1 MIGLATSTGCCEASV
16 DSVAD
21 FLVNADVV
29 IRELAHISV
38 IDTEDL
44 RFLCSAQ
51 RETGNEVH
59 DPEDDSLIGIDR

>member
-1 MIGLATSTGCCEASV
+1 MRLLLHVSELESLAMVLSA
-16 DSVAD
+16 SVAD

-44 RFLCSAQ
+44 RFLCGTE
-51 RETGNEVH
+51 RETGNDVH
-59 DPEDDSLIGIDR
+59 DPEDDSLME

>member
-44 RFLCSAQ
+44 CFLCSAQ